1 MSNRDYKV
9 TWNARGMDFNY
20 NGTENVWASNEEE
33 AKERAIREVN
43 RRMCMSRQLINIE
56 SVKVV

>member
-1 MSNRDYKV
+1 MKNRDYKV

-20 NGTENVWASNEEE
+20 NGTEKVWASNEEE

-43 RRMCMSRQLINIE
+43 HRMCMSRQLINIE
-56 SVKVV
+56 TVDAV

>member
-1 MSNRDYKV
+1 MGNRDYKV

-20 NGTENVWASNEEE
+20 NGTEKVWASNAED
-33 AKERAIREVN
+33 AIERAIREVN

-56 SVKVV
+56 TVEAI

>member
-1 MSNRDYKV
+1 MKNRDYKV

-20 NGTENVWASNEEE
+20 NGIEKVWAQNEEE

-43 RRMCMSRQLINIE
+43 HRMCMSRQLINIE
-56 SVKVV
+56 SVKAV